1 MSKQSVCGVMV
12 KVHKLCSS
20 DKYIY
25 SARLLIHV
33 ILEAQETHY
42 NWGLASLTRYLK
54 WVV

>member
-25 SARLLIHV
+25 IVH
-33 ILEAQETHY
+33 
-42 NWGLASLTRYLK
+42 ASLYMLSLK
-54 WVV
+54 LKKPTTIGA